1 MRKRDRTTSLD
12 IAHRAGVSQA
22 TVSRVLRGSTLVN
35 AETRRRVEEAVREL
49 NYKVDRHASSLR
61 TQRAGTLALLLFED
75 PSGDDSRINPFFPS
89 ILGSVTRAAARAG
102 QDVLVSFQQLS
113 DDWHADYEDSKKAD
127 GLILL
132 GYGDYLE
139 YRAKLEQLVEQ
150 GTRFVRW
157 GAVMPGQPG
166 ISIGCDNHAGGR
178 LAAEHLLSC
187 GRKRIAFVGDAS
199 PHAPEFMARYQ
210 GGRDA
215 QADAGIAVDPAL
227 QVDAESSEASG
238 HEAMRALLGSGI
250 AFDAVFAASDSI
262 AFGALK
268 ALAAHGL
275 RVPEDVAV
283 VGFDGLPIGGYFT
296 PSLSTVVQDTVGA
309 GEALVDALMRQIRGE
324 PVASRML
331 RPQLEVRASSDCR

>member
-1 MRKRDRTTSLD
+1 MSKRGRTTSLD

-35 AETRRRVEEAVREL
+35 AQTRRRVEEAVREL

-75 PSGDDSRINPFFPS
+75 PTADDSRINPFFTS
-89 ILGSVTRAAARAG
+89 ILGSVARAAARAG

-139 YRAKLEQLVEQ
+139 YRGKLEQLVAQE
-150 GTRFVRW
+150 THFVRW
-157 GAVMPGQPG
+157 GAVLPGQPG
-166 ISIGCDNHAGGR
+166 TSIGCDNHAGGR
-178 LAAEHLLSC
+178 VAVQHLLAR
-187 GRKRIAFVGDAS
+187 GRRRIAFVGDAS

-215 QADAGIAVDPAL
+215 QADAGIAVDPDL
-227 QVDAESSEASG
+227 QVDAESSPESG
-238 HEAMRALLGSGI
+238 HAAMQALLSTGI
-250 AFDAVFAASDSI
+250 AFDAVFAASDLI
-262 AFGALK
+262 AFGAMK
-268 ALAAHGL
+268 ALADAGR
-275 RVPEDVAV
+275 RVPQDVAV
-283 VGFDGLPIGGYFT
+283 VGFDGLPISGYFT
-296 PSLSTVVQDTVGA
+296 PSLTTVVQDTAAA
-309 GEALVDALMRQIRGE
+309 GEALVETLLARIRGE

-331 RPQLEVRASSDCR
+331 LPRLVVRGSSGA